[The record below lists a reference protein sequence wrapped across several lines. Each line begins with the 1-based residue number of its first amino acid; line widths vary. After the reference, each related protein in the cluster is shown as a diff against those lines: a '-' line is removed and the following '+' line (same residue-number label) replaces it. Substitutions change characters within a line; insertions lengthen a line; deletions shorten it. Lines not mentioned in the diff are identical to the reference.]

1 MFEVQSNDDK
11 IRIRRLEKYNQRKNA
26 VDRINEM
33 FGTDMEVY
41 SVIDQYLGED
51 NENSRDD
58 TEKTAEQDT
67 SE

>member
-1 MFEVQSNDDK
+1 
-11 IRIRRLEKYNQRKNA
+11 
-26 VDRINEM
+26 M

-41 SVIDQYLGED
+41 SVIDEYLDSKECED